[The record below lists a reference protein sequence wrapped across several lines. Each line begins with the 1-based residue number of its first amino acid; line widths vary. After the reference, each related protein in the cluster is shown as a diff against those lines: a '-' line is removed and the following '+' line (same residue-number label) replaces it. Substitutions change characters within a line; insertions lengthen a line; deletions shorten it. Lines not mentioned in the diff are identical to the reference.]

1 MIDLHT
7 HVLPGIDD
15 GPPDVAGSLELARAA
30 AEAGTEVLV
39 ATPHV
44 SHGWPGTSSAAVADG
59 IARLQ
64 PELDA
69 AGIAVRVV
77 GGAEVALTRGIDL
90 PDAELEKLRLG
101 GGEWLLA
108 ECPLSP
114 SAVGFENLLFAL
126 QVRGHRIVLA
136 HPERSAC
143 MQKDPSVVA
152 RLVGAG
158 MLTSITAG
166 ALLGR
171 FGRTAHA
178 FALDLLE
185 QGLVHNV
192 ASDAHNA
199 DRRPPQI
206 REGLE
211 AADEQLPGVLDLAEW
226 LTADV
231 PRAILDGASVPA
243 QPAPSPRRPRRRG
256 LLSRLSGG
264 RGG

>member
-7 HVLPGIDD
+7 HVLPGVDD
-15 GPPDVAGSLELARAA
+15 GPADLAGSLRMARAA
-30 AEAGTEVLV
+30 ADAGTEVLV

-44 SHGWPGTSSAAVADG
+44 SHTWAQTTATGVADAV
-59 IARLQ
+59 ARLQ

-69 AGIAVRVV
+69 AGIPIRVV
-77 GGAEVALTRGIDL
+77 AGAEVALTRGIDL
-90 PDAELEKLRLG
+90 PDAELSALRLG

-126 QVRGHRIVLA
+126 QARGHRIVLA
-136 HPERSAC
+136 HPERSAL
-143 MQKDPSVVA
+143 MQKDPAIAA

-166 ALLGR
+166 ALQGR

-178 FALDLLE
+178 YALDLFE
-185 QGLVHNV
+185 AGLVHSV
-192 ASDAHNA
+192 ASDAHDA

-206 REGLE
+206 RDGLA
-211 AADEQLPGVLDLAEW
+211 AADEELPGVLDLAAW
-226 LTADV
+226 LTEDV
-231 PRAILDGASVPA
+231 PRAVLDGAPVPP
-243 QPAPSPRRPRRRG
+243 QPAPAPRRPRKRG
-256 LLSRLSGG
+256 LLARLSGG

>member
-15 GPPDVAGSLELARAA
+15 GPADLAGSLRMARVAH
-30 AEAGTEVLV
+30 EAGTEVLV

-44 SHGWPGTSSAAVADG
+44 SHTWAQTSAAGVAEAV
-59 IARLQ
+59 ARLQ

-69 AGIAVRVV
+69 KGIGVRVV
-77 GGAEVALTRGIDL
+77 AGAEVALTRGVDL
-90 PDAELEKLRLG
+90 PDSELAALRLG

-126 QVRGHRIVLA
+126 QARGHRILLA
-136 HPERSAC
+136 HPERSAL
-143 MQKDPSVVA
+143 MQKDPAILA
-152 RLVGAG
+152 RLVAAG

-166 ALLGR
+166 TLLGK

-185 QGLVHNV
+185 EGLVHNV
-192 ASDAHNA
+192 ASDAHDA
-199 DRRPPQI
+199 DRRTPHI
-206 REGLE
+206 RDGLA
-211 AADEQLPGVLDLAEW
+211 AADEQLPGVLDLAGWFTE
-226 LTADV
+226 DV
-231 PRAILDGASVPA
+231 PRALLEGAPVPP

-256 LLSRLSGG
+256 LLARLSGG